1 MSKGSST
8 VVSIV
13 GDDFHINGEPTCAG
27 REYRGMRIE
36 GLLMNARF
44 VQATFDDLNPE
55 TRARWDYPDGRAWDA
70 EANTR
75 AFVAMMPQW
84 RQAGLLSFTFNL
96 QGGSPTGYSKVQ
108 PWHNSAF
115 TETGDLREAYMRRVA
130 MVLDEADRL
139 GMAPILGLFYFGQD
153 QRLQDEAAVI
163 RGVENVVDWLIARG
177 DRHVL
182 IEIANEANIN
192 YDHPIILADR
202 VHELVERVR
211 QRSAGKL
218 DTPAGR
224 LLAGAS
230 MSGGAIPPDTLIA
243 ASDFL
248 LLHGNGVSEPDR
260 IREMVDECRAR
271 PTCRGQ
277 PVVFNED
284 DHEGFDEPDSN
295 MLAAVS
301 RHASWGHFDYRRE
314 GEPFEAGYQSVP
326 TDWTTSHPR
335 KQGFFRLL
343 NEITSGG

>member
-1 MSKGSST
+1 MSTDSST
-8 VVSIV
+8 VTSIA
-13 GDDFHINGEPTCAG
+13 GDDFHINGEATYPG
-27 REYRGMRIE
+27 RSWRGMRIE

-55 TRARWDYPDGRAWDA
+55 TRSRWDYPDGRRWDA

-75 AFVAMMPQW
+75 DFLAMMPSW
-84 RQAGLLSFTFNL
+84 RRAGLLGFTFNL
-96 QGGSPTGYSKVQ
+96 QGGSPLGYSKHQ

-115 TETGDLREAYMRRVA
+115 TETGELRDDYMQRVA
-130 MVLDEADRL
+130 RVLDEADRL
-139 GMAPILGLFYFGQD
+139 GMTPILGLFYFGQD
-153 QRLQDEAAVI
+153 QRLRDEAAVI
-163 RGVENVVDWLIARG
+163 RGVENAVDWLLERG

-192 YDHPIILADR
+192 YDHEIILADR
-202 VHELVERVR
+202 VHELVELVH
-211 QRSAGKL
+211 QRSSGKL

-248 LLHGNGVSEPDR
+248 LLHGNGVGEPDR
-260 IREMVDECRAR
+260 IRGMVDECRDR
-271 PTCRGQ
+271 PTYRGQ
-277 PVVFNED
+277 PVLFNED
-284 DHEGFDEPDSN
+284 DHEGFEQPDN
-295 MLAAVS
+295 NLLAAVS

-335 KQGFFRLL
+335 KQGLFRLL
-343 NEITSGG
+343 SEITSGG